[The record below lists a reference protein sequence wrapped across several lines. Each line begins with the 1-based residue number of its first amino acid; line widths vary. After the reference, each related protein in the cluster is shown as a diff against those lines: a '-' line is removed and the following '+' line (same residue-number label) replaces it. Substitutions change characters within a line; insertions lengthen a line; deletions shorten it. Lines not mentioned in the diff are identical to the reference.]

1 MMILCAPPS
10 QAVEAVLKEAWET
23 GRNPTVKSIVG
34 AEEQGKEREVGEVG
48 EQPILQRQIAG
59 MVVVE
64 VEVEEGLW

>member
-1 MMILCAPPS
+1 MMMLCAPSS
-10 QAVEAVLKEAWET
+10 QAVEKEAWET
-23 GRNPTVKSIVG
+23 GRDPTVKSVVG
-34 AEEQGKEREVGEVG
+34 AEEQRKEREVGKVG